1 MRQYREV
8 QMKVKDVFQ
17 SDTQW
22 KPSGTNNEDINNL
35 RRQNQDL
42 QRKLQEMVDMNR
54 KLSQYENRIA
64 IMSQEIERLRQ
75 DLRNK
80 I

>member
-1 MRQYREV
+1 
-8 QMKVKDVFQ
+8 
-17 SDTQW
+17 
-22 KPSGTNNEDINNL
+22 
-35 RRQNQDL
+35 
-42 QRKLQEMVDMNR
+42 MVDMNR

-80 I
+80 VENLNQIESRYNMLSQ